1 MDNKG
6 TILLIIGVFVLIG
19 LSFQPLKEN
28 LQENQRKAK
37 STSGSNQ
44 SSIGNSTADYSS
56 SNKDISEEIAE
67 AERKI
72 EKLEKELEKKIEE
85 SKRSPYY
92 GKIRTSGISGIGNS
106 DPNREYLTLYT
117 SLDNKEKIN
126 ITGWYLK
133 SEVTGYYAIIGKAS
147 LLPFPFARTESD
159 IVLQKGD
166 RVYINKGFSPI
177 GISFRTNICTGY
189 FEENREFIPGLE
201 RSCPRAKDENLP
213 TFSSVY
219 DRNDECIRIIE
230 NIPRCT
236 TRNGQ
241 YFRDLPDTVPSTCR
255 EYIDTNVNY
264 NACVA
269 KHFSDTNFPGD
280 EYRVYLNKFGPLWR
294 TSREK
299 INLHDSNGL
308 IVDTIT
314 IY

>member
-1 MDNKG
+1 MESKG
-6 TILLIIGVFVLIG
+6 TIFLVLGVFILIG

-28 LQENQRKAK
+28 LDKQRQNN
-37 STSGSNQ
+37 SFNNNQ
-44 SSIGNSTADYSS
+44 SSIGS
-56 SNKDISEEIAE
+56 SNNTNYYSETDASSQIIEVE
-67 AERKI
+67 NKI
-72 EKLEKELEKKIEE
+72 KKLEEDLDKKIEE

-92 GKIRTSGISGIGNS
+92 GKIDLSWTVGIGS
-106 DPNREYLTLYT
+106 DDPNREYIALYT
-117 SLDNKEKIN
+117 YLENNEKVN

-133 SEVTGYYAIIGKAS
+133 SEVTGYYAVIGKAS
-147 LLPFPFARTESD
+147 LLPFPFTKTESN

-166 RVYINKGFSPI
+166 RAYITKGFSPI
-177 GISFRTNICTGY
+177 GISFRTNMCTGY
-189 FEENREFIPGLE
+189 FEENTEFIPGLE
-201 RSCPRAKDENLP
+201 LACPRAIEEDLP

-230 NIPRCT
+230 NIPRCK

-241 YFRDLPDTVPSTCR
+241 FFRDLPDTVPSSCR
-255 EYIDTNVNY
+255 SYIETNVNY

-269 KHFSDTNFPGD
+269 KHFGDTKFPGN
-280 EYRVYLNKFGPLWR
+280 EYRIYLNKFGPLWR

-299 INLHDSNGL
+299 INLHDSSGL